1 MLWKLIIRFL
11 QCHKRDYIRAIS
23 SGKDI
28 FIVEIQK
35 YVPAEQELQQ
45 WISAFERAKAAIE
58 GGHEMKKVQFRDKNK
73 PLTEY
78 TKIVVETDDNSP
90 ITIAEITSEDVKTAD
105 GYRVRLTPKYD

>member
-35 YVPAEQELQQ
+35 YVPVKQELQQ
-45 WISAFERAKAAIE
+45 WISAFEKAEAAIE
-58 GGHEMKKVQFRDKNK
+58 GGHEMKKAQFCDKNEA
-73 PLTEY
+73 LTEY
-78 TKIVVETDDNSP
+78 SKIVVETDDKNP
-90 ITIAEITSEDVKTAD
+90 ITIAEITAEDVKIAD
-105 GYRVRLTPKYD
+105 GYRARLTPKYD